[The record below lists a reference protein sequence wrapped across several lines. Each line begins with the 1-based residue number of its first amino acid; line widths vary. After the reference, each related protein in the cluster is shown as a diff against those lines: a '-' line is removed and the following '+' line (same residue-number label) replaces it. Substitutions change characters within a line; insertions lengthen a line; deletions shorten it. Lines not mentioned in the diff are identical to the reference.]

1 MIPHDHTKGN
11 RMSHLILPAPSEK
24 QKLLPTAHHEHI
36 AFGGAR
42 GGGKS
47 FAVRTKAK
55 LLALRYPGIRMAIV
69 RRTYAEL
76 TANHIDILRA
86 ETASLARYV
95 DRDKILRYHNGSTV
109 RFLYCAA
116 DADLD
121 RLQGVEFDIIFLDEA
136 TQLTELQMRT
146 FSACLRGVNG
156 FPKRMYYTCN
166 PGGPGHAYIKRL
178 FIDRRFEEGEDPKDY
193 TFIQSLVTDNHALM
207 ATQPD
212 YVRQLEALPPHLRQA
227 WLSLHGKSLS
237 HKMTPCLLRRSSLNQ

>member
-1 MIPHDHTKGN
+1 
-11 RMSHLILPAPSEK
+11 MSHLILPAPSEK
-24 QKLLPTAHHEHI
+24 QKLFLSARTKHV

-86 ETASLARYV
+86 ETTAVARYV
-95 DRDKILRYHNGSTV
+95 DRDKILRYQNGSII
-109 RFLYCAA
+109 RFLYCAC
-116 DADLD
+116 DSDLD
-121 RLQGVEFDIIFLDEA
+121 RLQGVEFDVIFLDEA

-146 FSACLRGVNG
+146 FSACLRGVNP
-156 FPKRMYYTCN
+156 FPKRIYYTCN

-178 FIDRRFEEGEDPKDY
+178 FIDRQFEEGEDPADY
-193 TFIQSLVTDNHALM
+193 TFIRSLVTDNHALM

-212 YVRQLEALPPHLRQA
+212 YIRQLEALPPHLRQA
-227 WLSLHGKSLS
+227 WLWGDWDIFEGQFFDE
-237 HKMTPCLLRRSSLNQ
+237 LRLRPDPK

>member
-1 MIPHDHTKGN
+1 
-11 RMSHLILPAPSEK
+11 MSHLILPAPSEK
-24 QKLLPTAHHEHI
+24 QKLFLTAHHKHI

-116 DADLD
+116 NADLD

-156 FPKRMYYTCN
+156 FARLRRTRSRTPS
-166 PGGPGHAYIKRL
+166 KRL
-178 FIDRRFEEGEDPKDY
+178 LCRRAERAGAGA
-193 TFIQSLVTDNHALM
+193 V
-207 ATQPD
+207 
-212 YVRQLEALPPHLRQA
+212 PHRLLR
-227 WLSLHGKSLS
+227 SR
-237 HKMTPCLLRRSSLNQ
+237 TPCRGTGGRSPAGH